1 MLWLSEQIFN
11 VVGACGAVG
20 QTYPLCF
27 RDFLA
32 ALPVCATSPPSILD
46 EKFMNLPEMQF
57 RLWSSSDSL
66 DELTWLL
73 RQAYAPLGAAGL
85 NYTAVNQTAD
95 VTQSR
100 ISKGQCLLALM
111 EGVMVG
117 SVVVAPPRTQS
128 LCPHFN
134 QPDVA
139 SINQFAVL
147 PTYHRAVGSALVFS
161 SKVKRG
167 HVPRDIN
174 EWHWILPSR
183 HTA

>member
-1 MLWLSEQIFN
+1 MN
-11 VVGACGAVG
+11 
-20 QTYPLCF
+20 
-27 RDFLA
+27 
-32 ALPVCATSPPSILD
+32 SPKL
-46 EKFMNLPEMQF
+46 QF

-73 RQAYAPLGAAGL
+73 CQAYAPLGAAGL

-147 PTYHRAVGSALVFS
+147 PTYQGSGIGSSLLEQGEAWARAKGYQRMALDTAESAHDLIYYYTN
-161 SKVKRG
+161 RG
-167 HVPRDIN
+167 YSPVCHVQWPGKNYRSVV
-174 EWHWILPSR
+174 LGKSL
-183 HTA
+183 